1 MDEHRVGLKPIVGR
15 VWAERGR
22 SPSVAVQH
30 RYQWLYL
37 YAFTSPQTGEGQ
49 YWLLPSVSTE
59 AFQAVLES
67 VAISTSAGQKRE
79 IILVLDGA
87 GWHTTPLL
95 RCPDGITLVFL
106 PPYSPELQPAERL
119 WQLTDA
125 PLKNRHF
132 RNVDAALE
140 DPRRT
145 VLLAGKTT
153 GSGQSIDRFPLVA
166 KDNELIGIRITGH
179 CDTGFRLHGEDAGAG
194 AAALGSPHSHRQSA
208 CG

>member
-15 VWAERGR
+15 VWAERGKA
-22 SPSVAVQH
+22 PTVPVQH

-37 YAFTSPQTGEGQ
+37 YAFACPQTGEGQ
-49 YWLLPSVSTE
+49 YWLLPTVNTEVFQTVLDRFATSTK
-59 AFQAVLES
+59 
-67 VAISTSAGQKRE
+67 AGQERE

-95 RCPDGITLVFL
+95 RCPDGVTLVFL

-132 RNVDAALE
+132 ETLVHLQDTLAAQCRWLE
-140 DPRRT
+140 KQWNQVKALTDFHWWP
-145 VLLAGKTT
+145 K
-153 GSGQSIDRFPLVA
+153 
-166 KDNELIGIRITGH
+166 ITN
-179 CDTGFRLHGEDAGAG
+179 
-194 AAALGSPHSHRQSA
+194 
-208 CG
+208 